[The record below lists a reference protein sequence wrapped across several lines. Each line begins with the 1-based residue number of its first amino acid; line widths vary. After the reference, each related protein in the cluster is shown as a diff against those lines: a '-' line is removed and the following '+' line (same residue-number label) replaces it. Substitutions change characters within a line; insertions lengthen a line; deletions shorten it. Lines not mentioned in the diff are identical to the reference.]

1 METFPIV
8 KRKDEA
14 AHGEYRTK
22 RVILEI
28 YDQMARAAETGQ
40 PYQTLLDPPPVE
52 LDLPTSEPAPSTV
65 TPLRPREERPY
76 LQPEESRPASI
87 AAEEKAPYGA
97 GIKTDANNPTPE
109 QPQNLADTTPEA
121 EDSSQL
127 PPEHRGDADEPT
139 PDQSS
144 DTPPEATLFPDN
156 EVETK
161 NTIPSI
167 EEAALALHACVP
179 DGEKVQREKL
189 LLDAARE
196 LGHTKLTKK
205 VRRALNKALNA
216 EHNKG
221 RLKTD
226 WQLVWKPR
234 KK

>member
-1 METFPIV
+1 VDYIMETFPIV

-28 YDQMARAAETGQ
+28 YDHMARAAETDQ
-40 PYQTLLDPPPVE
+40 PYQTLVDPPPAE
-52 LDLPTSEPAPSTV
+52 LNLAASASASV
-65 TPLRPREERPY
+65 TPLRPREEHPY
-76 LQPEESRPASI
+76 LRTEESRPASI
-87 AAEEKAPYGA
+87 AAEEKASYGA
-97 GIKTDANNPTPE
+97 GIKKDPTPE
-109 QPQNLADTTPEA
+109 QPKNHPDATPEFQ
-121 EDSSQL
+121 DSSQ
-127 PPEHRGDADEPT
+127 PSPEHPDVADEPA
-139 PDQSS
+139 PDQRS
-144 DTPPEATLFPDN
+144 DTLPDATLFPDN

-161 NTIPSI
+161 NTLPST

-179 DGEKVQREKL
+179 DGEKVQRERL

-205 VRRALNKALNA
+205 VRRSLNKALNA
-216 EHNKG
+216 EHNKK

-234 KK
+234 KR